1 MPDGLTRQATGAITA
16 LGLTLGGG
24 AWRRISFNPI
34 AVRTPLT
41 MKALLS
47 FAALAVTALAL
58 QGLPAKAQDSTS
70 GSTST
75 SSSGSTSASTS
86 RSGSSTTSGT
96 SGNTQNQRTN
106 QRVNSTT
113 NNSIPI
119 TFNSADPAGAAGTN
133 GTNGAGSGG
142 SSTPGGSTGA
152 PYYGQSDI
160 TVRTTPTVYAPPVSG
175 GNPCT
180 LAVSGG
186 VSVIGWGAA
195 AGGTFVDQDCADRQ
209 KIAMIHNAGYAKA
222 AQELMC
228 NDKATYLAFKGT
240 TTPCN
245 PRPQFD
251 PPTPTQPIVQ
261 QQPQPLGP
269 PPAQRVTIKDAS
281 NLPRCSRTIT
291 DNCYGG

>member
-1 MPDGLTRQATGAITA
+1 
-16 LGLTLGGG
+16 
-24 AWRRISFNPI
+24 
-34 AVRTPLT
+34 
-41 MKALLS
+41 MKALFG

-75 SSSGSTSASTS
+75 SSSGSTSAS

-96 SGNTQNQRTN
+96 SGNSQNQRTN
-106 QRVNSTT
+106 QNVRSTT
-113 NNSIPI
+113 NNNIPI
-119 TFNSADPAGAAGTN
+119 TFNSADPAGANGVN
-133 GTNGAGSGG
+133 GTNGGGAG

-152 PYYGQSDI
+152 PYYGQSDVTI
-160 TVRTTPTVYAPPVSG
+160 RTTPTVYAPPVSG

-222 AQELMC
+222 ARELMC
-228 NDKATYLAFKGT
+228 NDKATYLAFRGT
-240 TTPCN
+240 DTPCN

-251 PPTPTQPIVQ
+251 GTPPVVGQPAPVA
-261 QQPQPLGP
+261 PQPVPL
-269 PPAQRVTIKDAS
+269 QRVTTVQPIKDRT